1 MKLPENLPRF
11 DAVPR
16 EEALRLL
23 CAHEYGF
30 PPAQPE
36 AVDFREVEA
45 DDTFCAGKAVLH
57 RIEADVHQNGK
68 AFTFPFYFVC
78 ISMRPTADFTS
89 VVLSC

>member
-23 CAHEYGF
+23 CSHEYGF

-36 AVDFREVEA
+36 AVDFREVET
-45 DDTFCAGKAVLH
+45 DDTFCAGKAILH

-68 AFTFPFYFVC
+68 AFTFR
-78 ISMRPTADFTS
+78 STS
-89 VVLSC
+89 SARKARSRRLPSC